1 MFLQPFLVVPAG
13 QMLECKTRQ
22 AKSSEFGKRFIKTF
36 QANPL
41 HPNIKSAIKSYLP
54 TKKRRK
60 SNSSSSP
67 SPMQMSRVGSESL
80 LPVCRSVGIVQGLN
94 SRERAHLSH
103 YCGRAIFQTP
113 AVSLACRVPLPRSW
127 QQILLAITD
136 EGPWSSGGRPLI
148 LQPAPSPPRVRVP
161 SVL

>member
-1 MFLQPFLVVPAG
+1 
-13 QMLECKTRQ
+13 
-22 AKSSEFGKRFIKTF
+22 
-36 QANPL
+36 
-41 HPNIKSAIKSYLP
+41 
-54 TKKRRK
+54 
-60 SNSSSSP
+60 
-67 SPMQMSRVGSESL
+67 MQMSRVGSESL
-80 LPVCRSVGIVQGLN
+80 LPVCCSAGIVQGLN

-103 YCGRAIFQTP
+103 YCGRAIFQTA

-161 SVL
+161 SVLWGRLGVDVRQRPNHTSKVIDATANVIRLLYISATGRLFFFFK